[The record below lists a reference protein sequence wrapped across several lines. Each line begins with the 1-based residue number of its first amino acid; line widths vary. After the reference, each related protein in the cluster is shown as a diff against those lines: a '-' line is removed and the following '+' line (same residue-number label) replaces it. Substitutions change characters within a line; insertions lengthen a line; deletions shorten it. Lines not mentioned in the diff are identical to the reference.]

1 METQKLYLSI
11 INNLQD
17 GVYFVDNER
26 HIRFWNKAA
35 EKITGYSAE
44 EIVGK
49 SCQLSNL
56 NHIDEDGRPLCQ
68 VGCPLFATIIDGKQ
82 RNERVFVRHKD
93 GYRIPVQVNIM
104 PMSENGEVIGAIEIF
119 TPSSPTQYEDDL
131 VENLSGIAMHDT
143 LTGLPNRR
151 YLESFLN
158 YKLDEFSRFNKPFAV
173 VFADIDN
180 FSEFNNSYGH
190 DVGDAV
196 LKSIASSLRTN
207 TRKNDLIGRWGG
219 EEFLG
224 VLTVNTEYDGTIL
237 AEKIRQ
243 LVAGTEVMHEGE
255 LLNVSISI
263 GVTTVTKEDDADKI
277 VKRAD
282 ALMYQSK
289 QNGKNR
295 VTSG

>member
-1 METQKLYLSI
+1 MEAQKLYLSI

-17 GVYFVDNER
+17 GVYFVDNAR
-26 HIRFWNKAA
+26 TIRFWNKAA
-35 EKITGYSAE
+35 EHITGYTAE

-49 SCQLSNL
+49 TCQLSNL

-68 VGCPLFATIIDGKQ
+68 VGCPLFATIIDAKQ

-104 PMSENGEVIGAIEIF
+104 PLRENNEIIGAIEIF

-131 VENLSGIAMHDT
+131 VENLSGIAMHDP

-158 YKLDEFSRFNKPFAV
+158 YKLDEFSRFQKPFAV
-173 VFADIDN
+173 VFADIDD
-180 FSEFNNSYGH
+180 FSHFNNTYGH
-190 DVGDAV
+190 DVGDLV
-196 LKSIASSLRTN
+196 LKNIAQSFREN

-224 VLTVNTEYDGTIL
+224 ILSVNTDYEGTIL
-237 AEKIRQ
+237 AEKVRQ
-243 LVAGTEVMHEGE
+243 LVNNTEVMSKSGP
-255 LLNVSISI
+255 LSVSISI
-263 GVTTVTKEDDADKI
+263 GVTTVKKEDDAESV

-282 ALMYQSK
+282 ELMYQSK
-289 QNGKNR
+289 ENGKNR
-295 VTSG
+295 VTSD

>member
-131 VENLSGIAMHDT
+131 VENLSGIAMHDP

-158 YKLDEFSRFNKPFAV
+158 YKLDEYSRFNKPFAV

-196 LKSIASSLRTN
+196 LKSIASSLRNN

>member
-1 METQKLYLSI
+1 MEAQKLYLSI

-17 GVYFVDNER
+17 GVYFVDNAR
-26 HIRFWNKAA
+26 TIRFWNKAA
-35 EKITGYSAE
+35 ERITGYTAE
-44 EIVGK
+44 EIVGRT
-49 SCQLSNL
+49 CQLSNL

-68 VGCPLFATIIDGKQ
+68 VGCPLFATIIDSKQ

-104 PMSENGEVIGAIEIF
+104 PLQENGETIGAIEIF

-131 VENLSGIAMHDT
+131 VENLSGIAMHDP

-158 YKLDEFSRFNKPFAV
+158 YKLDEYSRFQKPFAV

-180 FSEFNNSYGH
+180 FSAFNNTYGH
-190 DVGDAV
+190 DVGDLV
-196 LKSIASSLRTN
+196 LKNIAKSFRQN

-224 VLTVNTEYDGTIL
+224 ILTVNTDYDGTIL

-243 LVAGTEVMHEGE
+243 LVDNTEVMSKEGP
-255 LLNVSISI
+255 LKVSISI
-263 GVTTVTKEDDADKI
+263 GVTTVKKEDNAESI

-282 ALMYQSK
+282 ELMYQSK
-289 QNGKNR
+289 ENGKNR
-295 VTSG
+295 VTSD